1 MFYYEG
7 SDWEIIVAAVLTV
20 GAIFFQIWSKYD
32 KHKNPENYYFDWKAT
47 LEEE

>member
-1 MFYYEG
+1 MFYDEG

-32 KHKNPENYYFDWKAT
+32 DEM
-47 LEEE
+47 EESCPKTIIPNMD

>member
-7 SDWEIIVAAVLTV
+7 SVWGIVVAAVLTV

-32 KHKNPENYYFDWKAT
+32 KHKNPENYDFDWKAT